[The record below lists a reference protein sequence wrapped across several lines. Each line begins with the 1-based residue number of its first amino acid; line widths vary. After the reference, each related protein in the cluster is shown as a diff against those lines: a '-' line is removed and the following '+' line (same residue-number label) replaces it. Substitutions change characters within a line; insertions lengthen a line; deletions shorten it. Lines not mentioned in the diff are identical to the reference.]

1 MGVPRRYCG
10 AILFRTGKGLAL
22 PVTLFADA
30 REPLTKILTET
41 KRFIPGKKVAA
52 KGKEVVFEVTIS
64 KPGIYFLAVQ
74 GQLASTASTGKVEFT
89 LDGQSVGHEL
99 INFDQSGWM
108 LLKSDKLHRLV
119 PVDLPAGRVRFTF
132 KSLNDV
138 SVQKIIVT
146 QEPWVLLRNRARSL
160 KGKR

>member
-1 MGVPRRYCG
+1 
-10 AILFRTGKGLAL
+10 
-22 PVTLFADA
+22 
-30 REPLTKILTET
+30 
-41 KRFIPGKKVAA
+41 
-52 KGKEVVFEVTIS
+52 
-64 KPGIYFLAVQ
+64 
-74 GQLASTASTGKVEFT
+74 
-89 LDGQSVGHEL
+89 L

-138 SVQKIIVT
+138 SVQKIIVM

-160 KGKR
+160 KGKH